1 MFILSQKPSN
11 YFKELIRTVIID
23 ELVNNAYELVLI
35 STQNIHT
42 AKKVC
47 KKLLNSYLNTAKVIT
62 VTKNATTHLNTVK
75 VTIVSSRPKIDT
87 PHPIQVVI
95 LNDNG
100 FEPLWFTSMS
110 NAKFVKCW
118 HSHLIVSGSFPG
130 YVWQPSVDQARK

>member
-87 PHPIQVVI
+87 PHPIQVII

-100 FEPLWFTSMS
+100 FEPL
-110 NAKFVKCW
+110 
-118 HSHLIVSGSFPG
+118 
-130 YVWQPSVDQARK
+130 